1 MGVLQGKVALVTG
14 GNGGIG
20 RAIAL
25 AFAAEGAKVAVGAR
39 NEAKNEAVAT
49 ELAEAAP
56 DCLVRQ
62 ADVRSEE
69 EVRAL
74 VQAAADRWGR
84 IDILVNNA
92 GVAEVAL
99 AAATTYESWQRVLDT
114 NLTSAFLCS
123 KHVAPVMI
131 ADGRGGK
138 IINLASMYSIFGGFG
153 LAGYAASKGG
163 VVALTKTLAVELAP
177 HNIQVNALA
186 PGWILTDMTR
196 GIQGT
201 DFEKQILDRT
211 PAARW
216 GTDEDV
222 KGPAVFLASDA
233 SNFVTGVVL
242 PVDGGFAVR

>member
-1 MGVLQGKVALVTG
+1 MGLLEGRVALVTG

-25 AFAAEGAKVAVGAR
+25 AFAEEGALVAVGAR
-39 NEAKNEAVAT
+39 NESKNEAVAAD
-49 ELAEAAP
+49 LAKLAS
-56 DCLVRQ
+56 DSLVQQ

-69 EVRAL
+69 EVQAL
-74 VQAAADRWGR
+74 VQAVVDRWGR

-92 GVAEVAL
+92 GVAEIAP
-99 AAATTYESWQRVLDT
+99 APAMTIESWQRVLDT

-123 KHVAPVMI
+123 KHVAPVMMG
-131 ADGRGGK
+131 AGRGK
-138 IINLASMYSIFGGFG
+138 IINLASMYSIFGGWG

-196 GIQGT
+196 LLQGT
-201 DFEKQILDRT
+201 DYEKEILART
-211 PAARW
+211 PAGRW
-216 GTDEDV
+216 GNDEDV
-222 KGPAVFLASDA
+222 KGPAVFLASHL

-242 PVDGGFAVR
+242 PVDGGYAIR